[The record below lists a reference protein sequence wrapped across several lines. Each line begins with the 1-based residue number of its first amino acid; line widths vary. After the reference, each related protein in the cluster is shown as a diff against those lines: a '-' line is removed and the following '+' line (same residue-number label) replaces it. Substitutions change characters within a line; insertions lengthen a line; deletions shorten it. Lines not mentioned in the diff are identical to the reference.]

1 MVSLGRRPGGVIRG
15 GGRVLSLGRRPGGV
29 IRKGGGWCH

>member
-15 GGRVLSLGRRPGGV
+15 GGRGVSLGEEA
-29 IRKGGGWCH
+29 GWCH